1 MAEYIE
7 KEKFIKWVDDTYCKP
22 CEEAKRDYNHCR
34 CGSCQYDDMMCDV
47 ESFESADVAPVRHGR
62 WTDKRTIEHDGEWYC
77 SACNKEITIYMGP
90 ERPDRYR
97 YCPNCGAKMD
107 GGET

>member
-7 KEKFIKWVDDTYCKP
+7 RQKAIFPLYRWKNIIKNTYGDNDEYVRCLTEAIEKIENVPT
-22 CEEAKRDYNHCR
+22 
-34 CGSCQYDDMMCDV
+34 
-47 ESFESADVAPVRHGR
+47 ADVAPVRHGR

-77 SACNKEITIYMGP
+77 SECNTEITIYMGP

-97 YCPNCGAKMD
+97 YCPNCGALMD
-107 GGET
+107 KEG